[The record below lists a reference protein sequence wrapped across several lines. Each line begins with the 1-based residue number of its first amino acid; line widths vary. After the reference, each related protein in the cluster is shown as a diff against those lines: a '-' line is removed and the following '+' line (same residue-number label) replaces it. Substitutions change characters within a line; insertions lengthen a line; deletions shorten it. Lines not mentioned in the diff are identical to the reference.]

1 MTSGTFVRTVDS
13 QHREGAMAMPF
24 IIRSLRAVLSGCA
37 TIKVVT
43 PSAVFVLRRTACR
56 VGLAVLAVSVA
67 ALELSGCLAD
77 PPPIIMRGA
86 SPGDGRAVVSWQP
99 PTVEWFHV
107 TAYVVTPWI
116 GFVRQAPVVFK
127 STAVVQTV
135 PGLRNGVPYTFSVH
149 AVDAHGDSAESGMSN
164 QVIPGPR
171 IASGRSRTGAGE
183 VGGSRT
189 PELQGPGSWL
199 SAPTPSR

>member
-1 MTSGTFVRTVDS
+1 
-13 QHREGAMAMPF
+13 MPF

-37 TIKVVT
+37 TIQVVT
-43 PSAVFVLRRTACR
+43 PTAAFVLRRTACR

-67 ALELSGCLAD
+67 AVELSGCLAD
-77 PPPIIMRGA
+77 PPPITMRGA

-99 PTVEWFHV
+99 PMVEPFPV

-116 GFVRQAPVVFK
+116 GFVRQTPVVFK

-135 PGLRNGVPYTFSVH
+135 PGLRNGVTYTFSVH
-149 AVDAHGDSAESGMSN
+149 AVNARGDSAESGKSN

-171 IASGRSRTGAGE
+171 IASGGSQTCALGAGGA
-183 VGGSRT
+183 VKCWDT
-189 PELQGPGSWL
+189 T
-199 SAPTPSR
+199 A